1 MAAQQQPAQA
11 LASHLVA
18 QTLSSVALL
27 ENLGLVTAADAQVI
41 RSKLPNPYATFPQL
55 AAAATTTTSPAS
67 PAAASLASP
76 LANLNLNNNNTPP
89 IAAVSPPPAAAPVA
103 APPPFNP
110 DDTKARGRAIWDYA
124 GTEHDDL
131 AFRAGDE
138 IIIDE
143 EVNANWYRGRVVPSG
158 EKGPRDKVGLFPSN
172 YIEKIAPATTA
183 QRNLPPPAPGPGA
196 MTGYQPPAP
205 GYQPPGPGQQ
215 QPYYQPPANV
225 QYGQPP
231 PQQPQTV
238 VVQQAE
244 EPKKGSGIGGKLGN
258 AAVQGA
264 GFGFG
269 ASIASNLVNAIL

>member
-55 AAAATTTTSPAS
+55 AAPATTSPTS
-67 PAAASLASP
+67 PAAGI
-76 LANLNLNNNNTPP
+76 ANLSLNNNNNHNTPP
-89 IAAVSPPPAAAPVA
+89 AAPVSAVSPPPAAPVA
-103 APPPFNP
+103 APAPFNP
-110 DDTKARGRAIWDYA
+110 DDGKARGRAIWDYA

-172 YIEKIAPATTA
+172 YIEK
-183 QRNLPPPAPGPGA
+183 
-196 MTGYQPPAP
+196 M
-205 GYQPPGPGQQ
+205 
-215 QPYYQPPANV
+215 
-225 QYGQPP
+225 
-231 PQQPQTV
+231 
-238 VVQQAE
+238 
-244 EPKKGSGIGGKLGN
+244 
-258 AAVQGA
+258 
-264 GFGFG
+264 
-269 ASIASNLVNAIL
+269 

>member
-1 MAAQQQPAQA
+1 MAQQQPAQA

-27 ENLGLVTAADAQVI
+27 ENLGLVSAADAQVI
-41 RSKLPNPYATFPQL
+41 RGKLPNPYATFPQL
-55 AAAATTTTSPAS
+55 AAPEAATSPTTSPAPAS
-67 PAAASLASP
+67 LDAGVANLSLNKASNGPATFSPPASTFSPPAAA
-76 LANLNLNNNNTPP
+76 
-89 IAAVSPPPAAAPVA
+89 ISPPPAAAPA
-103 APPPFNP
+103 NP
-110 DDTKARGRAIWDYA
+110 DDGKARGRAIWDYA

-143 EVNANWYRGRVVPSG
+143 EVNANWYRGRVVG
-158 EKGPRDKVGLFPSN
+158 EKGAGEKVGLFPSN
-172 YIEKIAPATTA
+172 YIEKTAAATN
-183 QRNLPPPAPGPGA
+183 QRNMPPPPGPGA
-196 MTGYQPPAP
+196 VQQYQPG
-205 GYQPPGPGQQ
+205 GYQPPGPGYQPPG
-215 QPYYQPPANV
+215 QPYYQQPPA
-225 QYGQPP
+225 Q
-231 PQQPQTV
+231 QTV
-238 VVQQAE
+238 VVQE